1 MTEDEIKQERYYEAL
16 ESDYF
21 EEAKVPLTDYNDLKK
36 KYEKLKGQVADII
49 SFIQDNDPAGAYEYA
64 VGEGLV

>member
-16 ESDYF
+16 ESDYL
-21 EEAKVPLTDYNDLKK
+21 EEAKVPLTDYNDLKE
-36 KYEKLKGQVADII
+36 KYEKLKRQVADII
-49 SFIQDNDPAGAYEYA
+49 SFIQGNDPAGAYEYV